1 MNDRAI
7 QPGPVGAD
15 PVEGDP
21 IRTDPIRTDPI
32 RTDMVIVG
40 AGPVGL
46 FAVFEAGL
54 LNIKCHLVDNLDR
67 PGGQC
72 AELYPDKPIYDIPA
86 VPRCSGQEL
95 TDLLMRQ
102 IAPFEPTFHLSQ
114 QAERLEWLDDGR
126 WRLVTSAGQ
135 VLEAPVIVI
144 AAGAGSFVPRR
155 LPLPG
160 AEEREG
166 RSIHYAVRRMEDF
179 RGKDLLI
186 AGGGDSA
193 LDWTLNLHP
202 LAARLALVHRRDDFR
217 AAPDSV
223 TRLRELVGAGR
234 IALHIGQISELHGPA
249 PRLEAVTVKS
259 PKGELLVPCDTLL
272 AFYGLKMEL
281 GPLAEWGLN
290 LERDLIEVDTAT
302 FETNRPG
309 LFAIGDI
316 ITYPGKLKLILSGF
330 HEGALMAQKAH
341 RYIYPDKKLVFQYT
355 TSSTSLQK
363 KLGVS

>member
-1 MNDRAI
+1 M
-7 QPGPVGAD
+7 QPDPIGAD
-15 PVEGDP
+15 PM
-21 IRTDPIRTDPI
+21 RTDPI

-54 LNIKCHLVDNLDR
+54 LNINCHLIDNLDR

-86 VPRCSGQEL
+86 VPHCTGQEL
-95 TDLLMRQ
+95 TDLLMKQ
-102 IAPFEPTFHLSQ
+102 IRPFEPVFHFSQ
-114 QAERLEWLDDGR
+114 QAERLERLDDGR
-126 WRLVTSAGQ
+126 WRLTTSLGQ
-135 VLEAPVIVI
+135 VFEAPVIVI

-160 AEEREG
+160 AEVREG
-166 RSIHYAVRRMEDF
+166 RSLHYAVRRMEDF
-179 RGKDLLI
+179 RGRDLLI

-193 LDWTLNLHP
+193 LDWTLNLQP
-202 LAARLALVHRRDDFR
+202 LAGRLALVHRRDDFR

-223 TRLRELVGAGR
+223 ARMRELVATGAM
-234 IALHIGQISELHGPA
+234 ALHIGQISELHGA
-249 PRLEAVTVKS
+249 PPDLEAVTIKS
-259 PKGELLVPCDTLL
+259 PKGEVLVPCDSLL

-290 LERDLIEVDTAT
+290 LDRNLIAVDTAT
-302 FETNRPG
+302 FETSQPG

-330 HEGALMAQKAH
+330 HEAALMAQKAFK
-341 RYIYPDKKLVFQYT
+341 YCFPDEKLVFRYT
-355 TSSTSLQK
+355 TSSTDLHE
-363 KLGVS
+363 KLGVG

>member
-1 MNDRAI
+1 MTERVI
-7 QPGPVGAD
+7 HPGGAK
-15 PVEGDP
+15 PSAAEP
-21 IRTDPIRTDPI
+21 IS
-32 RTDMVIVG
+32 TDMVIVG

-54 LNIKCHLVDNLDR
+54 LNMRCHLIDNLDR

-86 VPRCSGQEL
+86 VPHCTGQEL

-102 IAPFEPTFHLSQ
+102 IRPFEPTFHLSQ
-114 QAERLEWLDDGR
+114 QAERLERLDDGR
-126 WRLVTSAGQ
+126 WRLVTSIGQ
-135 VLEAPVIVI
+135 AFEAPVIVI

-160 AEEREG
+160 AEAREG

-202 LAARLALVHRRDDFR
+202 LAARLALVHRRDEFR

-223 TRLRELVGAGR
+223 TRMRDLVGAGAM
-234 IALHIGQISELHGPA
+234 ALHIGQIAELHGTP
-249 PRLEAVTVKS
+249 PDLEAVTIKS
-259 PKGELLVPCDTLL
+259 PKGEVLVPCDTLL

-290 LERDLIEVDTAT
+290 LDRNLIEVDTAT
-302 FETNRPG
+302 FETSQPG

-330 HEGALMAQKAH
+330 HEAALMVQKAFK
-341 RYIYPDKKLVFQYT
+341 YCFPEEKLVFRYT
-355 TSSTSLQK
+355 TSSTDLHE
-363 KLGVS
+363 KLGVA

>member
-1 MNDRAI
+1 
-7 QPGPVGAD
+7 
-15 PVEGDP
+15 
-21 IRTDPIRTDPI
+21 
-32 RTDMVIVG
+32 
-40 AGPVGL
+40 
-46 FAVFEAGL
+46 
-54 LNIKCHLVDNLDR
+54 
-67 PGGQC
+67 
-72 AELYPDKPIYDIPA
+72 
-86 VPRCSGQEL
+86 
-95 TDLLMRQ
+95 
-102 IAPFEPTFHLSQ
+102 
-114 QAERLEWLDDGR
+114 
-126 WRLVTSAGQ
+126 
-135 VLEAPVIVI
+135 
-144 AAGAGSFVPRR
+144 
-155 LPLPG
+155 
-160 AEEREG
+160 
-166 RSIHYAVRRMEDF
+166 MEDF

-223 TRLRELVGAGR
+223 TRMRELVGAGH

-249 PRLEAVTVKS
+249 PQLEAVTVKS
-259 PKGELLVPCDTLL
+259 PKGEVLVPCDTLL

-330 HEGALMAQKAH
+330 HEAALMAQKAFK
-341 RYIYPDKKLVFQYT
+341 YCFPDQKLVFRYT
-355 TSSTSLQK
+355 TSSTDLHE
-363 KLGVS
+363 KLGVA

>member
-1 MNDRAI
+1 LAI
-7 QPGPVGAD
+7 TMSEEFVRSDSLAG
-15 PVEGDP
+15 E
-21 IRTDPIRTDPI
+21 PI
-32 RTDMVIVG
+32 RTDMVIIG

-54 LNIKCHLVDNLDR
+54 LNMQCELIDNLDKI
-67 PGGQC
+67 GGQC

-86 VPRCSGQEL
+86 VPHCTGQEL

-102 IAPFEPTFHLSQ
+102 IRPFEPIFHLGQ
-114 QAERLEWLDDGR
+114 QAERLARLEDGR
-126 WRLVTSAGQ
+126 WRLVTSAGR
-135 VLEAPVIVI
+135 VLESPVVVI

-179 RGKDLLI
+179 RGKDLVI

-202 LAARLALVHRRDDFR
+202 LATRLALVHRRDEFR

-223 TRLRELVGAGR
+223 SRMRELVGAGR
-234 IALHIGQISELHGPA
+234 IALHIGQISALHGTAPA
-249 PRLEAVTVKS
+249 LEAVTVKS
-259 PKGELLVPCDTLL
+259 PKGEVVVPCDTLL

-290 LERDLIEVDTAT
+290 LERNLIEVDTAT

-330 HEGALMAQKAH
+330 HEAALMAQKAFK
-341 RYIYPDKKLVFQYT
+341 YCFPEEKLVFRYT
-355 TSSTSLQK
+355 TSSTDLHE
-363 KLGVS
+363 KLGVA